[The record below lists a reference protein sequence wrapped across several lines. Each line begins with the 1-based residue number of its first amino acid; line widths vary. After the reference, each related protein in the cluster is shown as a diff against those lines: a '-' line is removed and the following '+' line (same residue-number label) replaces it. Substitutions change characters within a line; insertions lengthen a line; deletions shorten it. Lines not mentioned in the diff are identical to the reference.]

1 MMNFRI
7 PALAAALALAA
18 SGAAL
23 AQSTPMPMNMPMA
36 SPAPPN
42 LTPTGPALTIKLLPQ
57 NGSGESGTA
66 TFTPVAG
73 GTLVSIKITAGVAD
87 VPQPNHVHPGTC
99 ATLDP
104 KPQYGL
110 PPIKDGTSSA
120 VIPASIADLLA
131 TPHAFNVHKSGPEA
145 AIYVAC
151 GDIVKP
157 K

>member
-18 SGAAL
+18 SGSAL
-23 AQSTPMPMNMPMA
+23 AQSTPMPMA
-36 SPAPPN
+36 SPAPAN
-42 LTPTGPALTIKLLPQ
+42 LTPTGPALTITLLSQ

-73 GTLVSIKITAGVAD
+73 GTLVSVKITAGVAD
-87 VPQPNHVHPGTC
+87 VPQPNHIHLGTC

-110 PPIKDGTSSA
+110 PPIKDGMSSA
-120 VIPASIADLLA
+120 VVPASLADLLA

-157 K
+157 R